1 MPLLDRIDLCVE
13 ARGVSF
19 EELTGGREEESSAE
33 IRERVNKAH
42 KRQKARYRGS
52 ACQFNSELSAAD
64 VKQFCRLTKE
74 EERWMA
80 KVYDSLSLTA
90 RSYNR
95 ILKVARTIADL
106 DEEEQILPRHLSE
119 AVSLRAVDRR
129 YWDDALRN

>member
-1 MPLLDRIDLCVE
+1 M
-13 ARGVSF
+13 
-19 EELTGGREEESSAE
+19 
-33 IRERVNKAH
+33 
-42 KRQKARYRGS
+42 
-52 ACQFNSELSAAD
+52 D
-64 VKQFCRLTKE
+64 VKRFCRLTKE

-106 DEEEQILPRHLSE
+106 DEEEQILHRHLSE